1 MQDLKKT
8 AGEVVAPML
17 AITEVIPGTRDV
29 ATPFASTPATK
40 PLPAAHEK
48 LPTWLVISV
57 ALWNAWAMNVCV
69 WPMEKHPDTGSTLT
83 EVTEGCTATFTGPL
97 VTPWAV
103 AVMIAVPETGFPSES
118 VPLQTT
124 KVESQT
130 PPHTLPDGETVA
142 TLVFDELKVKVV
154 TTLLLA
160 EFTAPALM
168 EVTCPATR
176 ETEAGLTVT
185 TATPLLVDFEPPQP
199 AMNDVNSPR
208 TAMVAAGH
216 KNRRQRAPFPRFLKI
231 S

>member
-1 MQDLKKT
+1 
-8 AGEVVAPML
+8 
-17 AITEVIPGTRDV
+17 
-29 ATPFASTPATK
+29 
-40 PLPAAHEK
+40 
-48 LPTWLVISV
+48 
-57 ALWNAWAMNVCV
+57 
-69 WPMEKHPDTGSTLT
+69 MEKQPPTGGLSAVI

-103 AVMIAVPETGFPSES
+103 AVMIAFPETGFPSES

-142 TLVFDELKVKVV
+142 ILVFDELKVKVV

-199 AMNDVNSPR
+199 AMNDVNSPS
-208 TAMVAAGH
+208 TAIVAAGP
-216 KNRRQRAPFPRFLKI
+216 KNR
-231 S
+231 